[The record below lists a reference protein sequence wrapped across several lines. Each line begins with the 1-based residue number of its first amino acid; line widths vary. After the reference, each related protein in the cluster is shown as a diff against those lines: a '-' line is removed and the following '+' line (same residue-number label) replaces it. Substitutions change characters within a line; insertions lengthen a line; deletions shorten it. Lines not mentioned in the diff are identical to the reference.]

1 MDQKVI
7 NHIVAQAFLD
17 SYISVAHVDL
27 TTGETFVIKMDKM
40 PEIAGTKR
48 QWSDLIKI
56 YEQYR
61 VYPPDAEILRSIT
74 LENLQQF
81 AREGRRL
88 FPLEIRCISENAGF
102 QWIELSAAPV
112 DTSQETLLIT
122 SRSINEQVLMR
133 RIVDLF
139 VYRHYDYLL
148 LIDAKRDSY
157 LRLNDDKGT
166 TPIPPGQGSHY
177 TEDMIRFNRQYVAAE
192 DRERVTANM
201 QLSNVIRK
209 LEKSEVYSFQSGGIT
224 AAGKYRRSQ
233 VSFLYYDKMAGLI
246 LCARTDVTQIYL
258 EEQEKNRQLSDALRN
273 AQQDALTGVYN
284 QKATAELVKRSL
296 ESQYHNTT
304 ALYFID
310 VDNFKQIND
319 TFGHQKGDE
328 LLCFLAQYLR
338 EIAGRDGIA
347 GRLGGDEFLLYLPD
361 ISSLDKIEAIA
372 QKICNFS
379 NTLSARE
386 LTILPFSCSVG
397 IAVYPNDGIDYDALL
412 YKADQKLYTSKR
424 NGRNRYS
431 F

>member
-1 MDQKVI
+1 MDQKVM

-17 SYISVAHVDL
+17 SYISVVHVDL
-27 TTGETFVIKMDKM
+27 KTGEAFVIKMEKM
-40 PEIAGTKR
+40 PDISGTKR

-61 VYPPDAEILRSIT
+61 VYPPDTEVLRSIT
-74 LENLQQF
+74 LESLRQF

-88 FPLEIRCISENAGF
+88 FPLEIRCISETTGF
-102 QWIELSAAPV
+102 QWIELSAVPV
-112 DTSQETLLIT
+112 DTIQETLLIT

-139 VYRHYDYLL
+139 VFRHYDYLL

-157 LRLNDDKGT
+157 LRLNDDKGN
-166 TPIPPGQGSHY
+166 TPIPPEQGSHY

-192 DRERVTANM
+192 DCKRVTANM

-209 LEKSEVYSFQSGGIT
+209 LEKSEVYSFHSGGVSDT
-224 AAGKYRRSQ
+224 GKYRRSQ

-310 VDNFKQIND
+310 IDNFKYIND

-328 LLCFLAQYLR
+328 LLCLLAQYLR
-338 EIAGRDGIA
+338 DIAGRDGIA
-347 GRLGGDEFLLYLPD
+347 GRLGGDEFLLYQPD
-361 ISSLDKIEAIA
+361 ITSLDRIEALA
-372 QKICNFS
+372 QKICDFS
-379 NTLSARE
+379 NTLSARK
-386 LTILPFSCSVG
+386 LPRLPFSCSVG
-397 IAVYPNDGIDYDALL
+397 IAVYPSDGIDYDTLL
-412 YKADQKLYTSKR
+412 RKADQNLYTSKR
-424 NGRNRYS
+424 NGKNRYS